1 MLDPITLWF
10 RDLSPGTFALLVAA
24 LLALTGGAFYEIWRA
39 LRRSRIIGDTPT
51 SRLRSAA
58 QGYVELEGHG
68 SLMEGLPI
76 VAPLSG
82 IACLWFRYRIE
93 RRRSITDLRG
103 RGWWHTVR
111 EGVSDG
117 LFRLEDRTGA
127 CIVDPDR
134 AEVIPSLRRVWYG
147 GSDAPALVL
156 GAHAGGGL
164 SFAEYR
170 YTEERLMPGP
180 MCALGWFKSVADA
193 DDNIDA
199 DVAVLLRRWKGDRS
213 ALLARFDRNADGQ
226 IDLEEWARVREAA
239 LQQVLKERAE
249 RAAEPETNTLVC
261 PPDAR
266 QPYLLVAG
274 TERAAARRYRLRAQL
289 ALGGFSL
296 GVASLLWALGARL
309 S

>member
-1 MLDPITLWF
+1 MLESITLWC
-10 RDLSPGTFALLVAA
+10 RGLSTGAFALLLTV
-24 LLALTGGAFYEIWRA
+24 LLALAGTAFYEIWRA
-39 LRRSRIIGDTPT
+39 LRRSRIIEDTPT

-68 SLMEGLPI
+68 ALMGGLPI

-82 IACLWFRYRIE
+82 IACLWYRYRIE

-103 RGWWHTVR
+103 RGWWHTVQK
-111 EGVSDG
+111 GVSDG
-117 LFRLEDRTGA
+117 LFRLEDSTGA

-156 GAHAGGGL
+156 GTHSGGRP

-180 MCALGWFKSVADA
+180 LCALGWFKTVGDA
-193 DDNIDA
+193 DDSLDA
-199 DVAVLLRRWKGDRS
+199 DVAALLRQWKGDRA
-213 ALLARFDRNADGQ
+213 ALLTRFDRNADGQ
-226 IDLEEWARVREAA
+226 IDVEEWARVREAA
-239 LQQVLKERAE
+239 LQQVMKERAE
-249 RAAEPETNTLVC
+249 RAAEPETNTLVR
-261 PPDAR
+261 PPVAR

-274 TERAAARRYRLRAQL
+274 TERAAAHRYRVRSQL
-289 ALGGFSL
+289 ALAGFGL
-296 GVASLLWALGARL
+296 CVAGLLWALGARL